1 MQICAKL
8 ALLRFT
14 MQKIVQKIV
23 QKIEQFFAYSPEL

>member
-1 MQICAKL
+1 MQICAEL